1 MISFLYICIER
12 SKYLIKFVNNSDLMV
27 TIDFYGVYNSLK
39 LHPDEDY
46 ILNLDKDNIRFKISE
61 YEEKQSFILHLFGIV
76 LSILISLPLLLLDC
90 FQAESIEDNLKFS
103 ARYDINDL
111 SLNSENE
118 IIIKRSNKKLVAF
131 STALNGQ
138 ALDGKISI
146 SESELKKQIK
156 TYNESRFIILFTPA
170 VLLFA
175 LGVIIFIFSS
185 KIGGALF
192 LLFLFVILFFIFKGK
207 KKDKA
212 VIETIY
218 QKYIR

>member
-1 MISFLYICIER
+1 
-12 SKYLIKFVNNSDLMV
+12 MV

-46 ILNLDKDNIRFKISE
+46 ILNLDKENIRFKISE

-146 SESELKKQIK
+146 TENELKKQIK
-156 TYNESRFIILFTPA
+156 AYNESRFIILFTPS

-185 KIGGALF
+185 KIGGTLF
-192 LLFLFVILFFIFKGK
+192 LLFLFAILFFIFKGN

-218 QKYIR
+218 QKYIK

>member
-1 MISFLYICIER
+1 
-12 SKYLIKFVNNSDLMV
+12 MV
-27 TIDFYGVYNSLK
+27 TIDFYGVYNSLN

-103 ARYDINDL
+103 TKYDINDL

-146 SESELKKQIK
+146 TENELKKQIK

-175 LGVIIFIFSS
+175 LSVIIFIFSS

>member
-1 MISFLYICIER
+1 M
-12 SKYLIKFVNNSDLMV
+12 IKFVNNSDLMV

-103 ARYDINDL
+103 TRYDINDL

-146 SESELKKQIK
+146 TENELKKQIK
-156 TYNESRFIILFTPA
+156 TYNESRFIILFTPS

>member
-1 MISFLYICIER
+1 
-12 SKYLIKFVNNSDLMV
+12 MV
-27 TIDFYGVYNSLK
+27 TIDFNGVYNSLN

-131 STALNGQ
+131 SASLNGK

-146 SESELKKQIK
+146 SESEFKKHIK

-175 LGVIIFIFSS
+175 LSVIIFIFSS
-185 KIGGALF
+185 KIGGTLF
-192 LLFLFVILFFIFKGK
+192 LLFLFVILFFIFKGN

>member
-1 MISFLYICIER
+1 
-12 SKYLIKFVNNSDLMV
+12 LIKFVNNSDLMV
-27 TIDFYGVYNSLK
+27 SIDFYGVYNSLK

-46 ILNLDKDNIRFKISE
+46 ILNLDKDNIHFKISE
-61 YEEKQSFILHLFGIV
+61 YEEKQSYILHLFGVV

-118 IIIKRSNKKLVAF
+118 IIIKRSNKNLVAF

-138 ALDGKISI
+138 ELDGRISI
-146 SESELKKQIK
+146 TENELKKQIK
-156 TYNESRFIILFTPA
+156 TYNESRFIILFIPS

-192 LLFLFVILFFIFKGK
+192 LLFLFAILFFIFKSN

-212 VIETIY
+212 VIENIY

>member
-1 MISFLYICIER
+1 
-12 SKYLIKFVNNSDLMV
+12 MV

-103 ARYDINDL
+103 TRYDINDL

-146 SESELKKQIK
+146 TENELKKQIK
-156 TYNESRFIILFTPA
+156 TYNESRFIILFTPS

-175 LGVIIFIFSS
+175 LGVVIFIFSS
-185 KIGGALF
+185 KIGGTLF
-192 LLFLFVILFFIFKGK
+192 LLFLFAILFFIFKGK

-218 QKYIR
+218 QKYIK

>member
-1 MISFLYICIER
+1 M
-12 SKYLIKFVNNSDLMV
+12 IKFVNNSDLMV

-103 ARYDINDL
+103 TRYDINDL

-146 SESELKKQIK
+146 TENELKKQIK
-156 TYNESRFIILFTPA
+156 TYNESRFIILFTPS

-175 LGVIIFIFSS
+175 FGVVIFIFSS
-185 KIGGALF
+185 KIGGTLF
-192 LLFLFVILFFIFKGK
+192 LLFLFAILFFIFKGK

-218 QKYIR
+218 QKYIK

>member
-1 MISFLYICIER
+1 
-12 SKYLIKFVNNSDLMV
+12 MV
-27 TIDFYGVYNSLK
+27 TIDFYGVYNSLN

-103 ARYDINDL
+103 TRYDINDL

-131 STALNGQ
+131 STALNE

-146 SESELKKQIK
+146 TENELKKQIK
-156 TYNESRFIILFTPA
+156 TYNESRFIILFTPS

-185 KIGGALF
+185 KIGGTLF
-192 LLFLFVILFFIFKGK
+192 LLFLFAILFFIFKGK

>member
-1 MISFLYICIER
+1 M
-12 SKYLIKFVNNSDLMV
+12 IKFVNNSDLMV

-103 ARYDINDL
+103 TRYDINDL

-146 SESELKKQIK
+146 TENELKKQIK
-156 TYNESRFIILFTPA
+156 TYNESRFIILFTPS

-175 LGVIIFIFSS
+175 LGVVIFIFSS
-185 KIGGALF
+185 KIGGTLF
-192 LLFLFVILFFIFKGK
+192 LLFLFAILFFIFKGK

-218 QKYIR
+218 QKYIK

>member
-1 MISFLYICIER
+1 
-12 SKYLIKFVNNSDLMV
+12 MV
-27 TIDFYGVYNSLK
+27 TIDFYGVYNSLN

-46 ILNLDKDNIRFKISE
+46 ILNLDEDNIRFKISE

-131 STALNGQ
+131 SASLNGK

-146 SESELKKQIK
+146 TENKLKKQIK
-156 TYNESRFIILFTPA
+156 TYNESRFIILFTPS

-175 LGVIIFIFSS
+175 LSVIIFIFSS

>member
-1 MISFLYICIER
+1 M
-12 SKYLIKFVNNSDLMV
+12 IKFVNNSDLIV

-146 SESELKKQIK
+146 TENELKKQIK
-156 TYNESRFIILFTPA
+156 TYNESRFIILFTPS

>member
-1 MISFLYICIER
+1 MN
-12 SKYLIKFVNNSDLMV
+12 LIKFVNNSDLMV

-103 ARYDINDL
+103 TRYDINDL

-131 STALNGQ
+131 SASLNGK

-156 TYNESRFIILFTPA
+156 TYNESRFIILFTPS

>member
-1 MISFLYICIER
+1 
-12 SKYLIKFVNNSDLMV
+12 MV
-27 TIDFYGVYNSLK
+27 TIDFYGVYNSLN

-103 ARYDINDL
+103 TRYDINDL

-118 IIIKRSNKKLVAF
+118 IIIKSSNKKLVAF

-146 SESELKKQIK
+146 TENELKKQIK
-156 TYNESRFIILFTPA
+156 AYNESRFIILFTPS

-175 LGVIIFIFSS
+175 LGVVIFIFSS
-185 KIGGALF
+185 KIGGTLF
-192 LLFLFVILFFIFKGK
+192 LLFLFAILFFIFKGK

>member
-1 MISFLYICIER
+1 M
-12 SKYLIKFVNNSDLMV
+12 IKFVNNSDLMV
-27 TIDFYGVYNSLK
+27 TIDFYGVYNSLN

-103 ARYDINDL
+103 TKYDINDL

-146 SESELKKQIK
+146 TENELKKQIK

-175 LGVIIFIFSS
+175 LSVIIFIFSS

>member
-1 MISFLYICIER
+1 
-12 SKYLIKFVNNSDLMV
+12 LIKFVNNSDLMV
-27 TIDFYGVYNSLK
+27 SIDFYGVYNSLK

-46 ILNLDKDNIRFKISE
+46 ILNLDKDNIHFKISE
-61 YEEKQSFILHLFGIV
+61 YEEKQSYILHLFGIV

-118 IIIKRSNKKLVAF
+118 IIIKRSNKNLVAF

-138 ALDGKISI
+138 ELDGRISI
-146 SESELKKQIK
+146 TENELKKQIK
-156 TYNESRFIILFTPA
+156 TYNESRFIILFIPS

-192 LLFLFVILFFIFKGK
+192 LLFLFAILFFIFKSN

-212 VIETIY
+212 VIENIY

>member
-1 MISFLYICIER
+1 M
-12 SKYLIKFVNNSDLMV
+12 IKFVNNSDLMV
-27 TIDFYGVYNSLK
+27 TIDIYGVYNSLK

-103 ARYDINDL
+103 TRYDINDL

-146 SESELKKQIK
+146 TENELKKQIK
-156 TYNESRFIILFTPA
+156 TYNESRFIILFTPS

-185 KIGGALF
+185 KIGGTLF
-192 LLFLFVILFFIFKGK
+192 LLFLFVILFFIFKGN

-218 QKYIR
+218 QKYIK

>member
-1 MISFLYICIER
+1 
-12 SKYLIKFVNNSDLMV
+12 MV

-175 LGVIIFIFSS
+175 LGVIIFIFSN

>member
-1 MISFLYICIER
+1 M
-12 SKYLIKFVNNSDLMV
+12 IKFVNNSDLMV

-46 ILNLDKDNIRFKISE
+46 ILNLDKENIRFKISE

-146 SESELKKQIK
+146 TENELKKQIK
-156 TYNESRFIILFTPA
+156 AYNESRFIILFTPS

-185 KIGGALF
+185 KIGGTLF
-192 LLFLFVILFFIFKGK
+192 LLFLFAILFFIFKGK

>member
-1 MISFLYICIER
+1 
-12 SKYLIKFVNNSDLMV
+12 MV
-27 TIDFYGVYNSLK
+27 TIDFYGVYNSLN

-76 LSILISLPLLLLDC
+76 LSILISLPLFLLDC

-103 ARYDINDL
+103 TRYDINDL

-146 SESELKKQIK
+146 TENELKKQIK
-156 TYNESRFIILFTPA
+156 TYNESRFIILFTPS

-185 KIGGALF
+185 KIGGTLF
-192 LLFLFVILFFIFKGK
+192 LLFLFAILFFIFKGK

>member
-1 MISFLYICIER
+1 
-12 SKYLIKFVNNSDLMV
+12 MV

>member
-1 MISFLYICIER
+1 
-12 SKYLIKFVNNSDLMV
+12 MV
-27 TIDFYGVYNSLK
+27 TIDFYGVYNSLN

-46 ILNLDKDNIRFKISE
+46 ILNLDKDNIRFKRSE

-146 SESELKKQIK
+146 TENELKKQIK
-156 TYNESRFIILFTPA
+156 AYNESRFIILFTPS

-185 KIGGALF
+185 KIGGTLF
-192 LLFLFVILFFIFKGK
+192 LLFLFAILFFIFKGK

>member
-1 MISFLYICIER
+1 
-12 SKYLIKFVNNSDLMV
+12 MV
-27 TIDFYGVYNSLK
+27 SIDFYCVYNSLK

-46 ILNLDKDNIRFKISE
+46 ILNLDKDNIHFKISE
-61 YEEKQSFILHLFGIV
+61 YEEKQSYILHLFGIV

-118 IIIKRSNKKLVAF
+118 IIIKRSNKNLVALSVF

-138 ALDGKISI
+138 ELDGRISI
-146 SESELKKQIK
+146 TENELKKQIK
-156 TYNESRFIILFTPA
+156 TYNESRFIILFIPS

-192 LLFLFVILFFIFKGK
+192 LLFLFAILFFIFKSN

-212 VIETIY
+212 VIENIY

>member
-1 MISFLYICIER
+1 
-12 SKYLIKFVNNSDLMV
+12 MV
-27 TIDFYGVYNSLK
+27 TIDFYGVYNSLN

-103 ARYDINDL
+103 TRYDINDL

-138 ALDGKISI
+138 VLDGKISI
-146 SESELKKQIK
+146 TENELKKQIK
-156 TYNESRFIILFTPA
+156 TYNESRFIILFTPS

-175 LGVIIFIFSS
+175 LGVVIFIFSS
-185 KIGGALF
+185 KIGGTLF
-192 LLFLFVILFFIFKGK
+192 LLFLFAILFFIFKGK

>member
-1 MISFLYICIER
+1 M
-12 SKYLIKFVNNSDLMV
+12 
-27 TIDFYGVYNSLK
+27 
-39 LHPDEDY
+39 
-46 ILNLDKDNIRFKISE
+46 DKDNIRFKISE

-103 ARYDINDL
+103 TRYDINDL

-146 SESELKKQIK
+146 TENELKKQIK
-156 TYNESRFIILFTPA
+156 AYNESRFIILFTPS

>member
-1 MISFLYICIER
+1 M
-12 SKYLIKFVNNSDLMV
+12 IKFVNNSDLMV
-27 TIDFYGVYNSLK
+27 TIDFYGVYNSLN

-46 ILNLDKDNIRFKISE
+46 ILNLDKDNIRFKRSE

-146 SESELKKQIK
+146 TENELKKQIK
-156 TYNESRFIILFTPA
+156 AYNESRFIILFTPS

-185 KIGGALF
+185 KIGGTLF
-192 LLFLFVILFFIFKGK
+192 LLFLFAILFFIFKGK

>member
-1 MISFLYICIER
+1 
-12 SKYLIKFVNNSDLMV
+12 MV
-27 TIDFYGVYNSLK
+27 TIDFNGVYNSLN

-131 STALNGQ
+131 SASLNGK

-175 LGVIIFIFSS
+175 LSVIIFIFSS
-185 KIGGALF
+185 KIGGTLF
-192 LLFLFVILFFIFKGK
+192 LLFLFVILFFIFKGN

>member
-1 MISFLYICIER
+1 
-12 SKYLIKFVNNSDLMV
+12 MV

-103 ARYDINDL
+103 TKYDINDL
-111 SLNSENE
+111 SLNSEIE

-131 STALNGQ
+131 STALNE

-146 SESELKKQIK
+146 TENELKKQIK
-156 TYNESRFIILFTPA
+156 TYNESRFIILFTPS

-185 KIGGALF
+185 KIGGTLF
-192 LLFLFVILFFIFKGK
+192 LLFLFVILFFIFKGN

-218 QKYIR
+218 QKYIK

>member
-1 MISFLYICIER
+1 
-12 SKYLIKFVNNSDLMV
+12 MV
-27 TIDFYGVYNSLK
+27 TIDFYGVYNSLN

-103 ARYDINDL
+103 TRYDINDL

-146 SESELKKQIK
+146 TENELKKQIK
-156 TYNESRFIILFTPA
+156 TYNESRFIILFTPS

-175 LGVIIFIFSS
+175 LGVVIFIFSS
-185 KIGGALF
+185 KIGGTLF
-192 LLFLFVILFFIFKGK
+192 LLFLFAILFFIFKGK

>member
-1 MISFLYICIER
+1 M
-12 SKYLIKFVNNSDLMV
+12 IKFVNNSDLMV
-27 TIDFYGVYNSLK
+27 TIDIYGVYNSLK

-175 LGVIIFIFSS
+175 LGVIIFIFSN

-192 LLFLFVILFFIFKGK
+192 LLFLFAILFFIFKGK

>member
-1 MISFLYICIER
+1 M
-12 SKYLIKFVNNSDLMV
+12 IKFVNNSDLMV
-27 TIDFYGVYNSLK
+27 SIDFYGVYNSLK

-103 ARYDINDL
+103 TRYDINDL

-146 SESELKKQIK
+146 TENELKKQIK
-156 TYNESRFIILFTPA
+156 TYNESRFIILFTPS

-185 KIGGALF
+185 KIGGTLF
-192 LLFLFVILFFIFKGK
+192 LLFLFAILFFIFKGK

>member
-1 MISFLYICIER
+1 
-12 SKYLIKFVNNSDLMV
+12 MV
-27 TIDFYGVYNSLK
+27 TIDFYGVYNSLN

-76 LSILISLPLLLLDC
+76 LSILISLPLLLIDC

-146 SESELKKQIK
+146 TENELKKQIK
-156 TYNESRFIILFTPA
+156 TYNESRFIILFTPS

-185 KIGGALF
+185 KIGGTLF
-192 LLFLFVILFFIFKGK
+192 LLFLFAILFFIFKGK

>member
-1 MISFLYICIER
+1 
-12 SKYLIKFVNNSDLMV
+12 MV
-27 TIDFYGVYNSLK
+27 TIDSYGVYNSLK

-46 ILNLDKDNIRFKISE
+46 ILNLDKENIRFKISE

-146 SESELKKQIK
+146 TENELKKQIK
-156 TYNESRFIILFTPA
+156 TYNESRFIILFTPS

-192 LLFLFVILFFIFKGK
+192 LLFLFAILFFIFKGN

>member
-1 MISFLYICIER
+1 
-12 SKYLIKFVNNSDLMV
+12 MV

-103 ARYDINDL
+103 TRYDINDL

-146 SESELKKQIK
+146 TENELKKQIK
-156 TYNESRFIILFTPA
+156 TYNESRFIILFTPS

>member
-1 MISFLYICIER
+1 M
-12 SKYLIKFVNNSDLMV
+12 IKFVNNSDLMV
-27 TIDFYGVYNSLK
+27 TIDFYGVYNSLN

-103 ARYDINDL
+103 TKYDINDL

-131 STALNGQ
+131 SASLNGK

-156 TYNESRFIILFTPA
+156 TYNESRFIILFTPS

-175 LGVIIFIFSS
+175 VGVIIFIFSS
-185 KIGGALF
+185 KIGGTLF

-218 QKYIR
+218 QKYKK

>member
-1 MISFLYICIER
+1 
-12 SKYLIKFVNNSDLMV
+12 MV
-27 TIDFYGVYNSLK
+27 TIDFNGVYNSLK

-103 ARYDINDL
+103 TRYDINDL

-146 SESELKKQIK
+146 TENELKKQIK
-156 TYNESRFIILFTPA
+156 TYNESRFIILFTPS

-185 KIGGALF
+185 KIGGTLF
-192 LLFLFVILFFIFKGK
+192 LLFLFVILFFIFKGN

-218 QKYIR
+218 QKYIK

>member
-1 MISFLYICIER
+1 
-12 SKYLIKFVNNSDLMV
+12 MV

-46 ILNLDKDNIRFKISE
+46 ILNLDKENIRFKISE

-146 SESELKKQIK
+146 TENELKKQIK
-156 TYNESRFIILFTPA
+156 AYNESRFIILFTPS

-185 KIGGALF
+185 KIGGTLF
-192 LLFLFVILFFIFKGK
+192 LLFLFAILFFIFKGN

>member
-1 MISFLYICIER
+1 M
-12 SKYLIKFVNNSDLMV
+12 IKFVNNSDLMV
-27 TIDFYGVYNSLK
+27 TIDFNGVYNSLN

-61 YEEKQSFILHLFGIV
+61 YEEKQSFILQLFGIV

-131 STALNGQ
+131 SASLNGK

-175 LGVIIFIFSS
+175 LSVIIFIFSS
-185 KIGGALF
+185 KIGGTLF
-192 LLFLFVILFFIFKGK
+192 LLFLFVILFFIFNGN